1 MSKGLEVWV
10 IERDNALETRDV
22 NKLIEFME
30 KWTEKGL
37 YQEKKLEQFKNA
49 DDVVKV
55 GTMCKMIMNCTRI
68 SKGTK
73 KWAKEKLDE
82 LGWSYEIE

>member
-1 MSKGLEVWV
+1 MNNGLKVWV

-37 YQEKKLEQFKNA
+37 YDKKIYEQFKNA
-49 DDVVKV
+49 TPQVQL
-55 GTMCKMIMNCTRI
+55 GTMCKMIMSCIRV
-68 SKGTK
+68 SKETK
-73 KWAKEKLDE
+73 EWAKNELDKM
-82 LGWSYEIE
+82 GWSYEF